1 MTAAMPLLVLSA
13 SLVTAVIIFLLDE
26 ARQRL
31 RTAVNLA
38 GALAK
43 LALVAVM
50 LDGVAR
56 GVVYE
61 TRLALLPELELMF
74 RVDALALLFLTL
86 SAFLWLLTTIYA
98 IAYLDRGPDLSR
110 FFGFFSLCVAA
121 TSGIAMSGTLISFF
135 IFYELLTLSTWP
147 LVVHLGDARSMAAG
161 RRYLA
166 YTLGGS
172 ASFLLGI
179 VWLESLTGPIE
190 FTLAGQVADLAPHT
204 LQAIFVL
211 LIGGLGVKAAIVP
224 LHGWLPAAM
233 VAPAPVSAL
242 LHAVAVVKAGAF
254 GIVRIIYDVY
264 GTALVF
270 DLRLGLPLAIL
281 ASVTILYASL
291 RALQQTDIK
300 RRLAFSTVSQVSY
313 IALGAA
319 LFGPFATIGGL
330 VHIVHQGLMKITLFF
345 CAGALSKQL
354 HITTIDELDGAGRR
368 MPWTMIAFSIGG
380 LGMIGVPPLA
390 GFVTKWYLGIG
401 ALQAGEPW
409 VILVLA
415 ASSLLNAAYFLP
427 LIYRAWFLPAPEEA
441 EDRCRARPL
450 ARRPPRR
457 HRARHHPHRRAG
469 RIGLQPAR
477 LGDADRRTDVRAM
490 SIVAPILLVLVLALP
505 LTLALAAPFVARPLN
520 LLAWAALPGLV
531 AALTLD
537 PGTSIDVPIVVLGLS
552 LAVDGANAVFLG
564 AGALLWLTAGIYA
577 RDYMAASPRAGE
589 FSAFWLVTL
598 RRHARHLHR
607 RGHRY
612 LLHVVL
618 AHVARRLRPG
628 GPRPR
633 ARLMARRP
641 HLHHPRG
648 PRRNGTSRRLHHRG
662 RRGRQPGDRERAG
675 RAAGQPVAQLGAG
688 RLPRRLRHEGRARA
702 APRLAA
708 ARPPAGPDAR
718 LRGAQRRDRQRRHH
732 RAHALRAL
740 RRRRLELSPR
750 RPRPRHRLLRRACR
764 AGAIQHQGA
773 ARLFDAEPD
782 GRPRD
787 RHRRLERHVRRQP
800 LRRPPRPRQG
810 RAVPR
815 HRRRRGSGPPALAL
829 DPACRRP
836 HGAGHRRAAAD
847 RRGARQARHQGPA
860 RRRHGRHAGDLFR
873 RHHRAI

>member
-43 LALVAVM
+43 LGLVAVM

-56 GVVYE
+56 GAVYE
-61 TRLALLPELELMF
+61 TRMALLPELELMF

-98 IAYLDRGPDLSR
+98 IAYLGDGPDLSR

-147 LVVHLGDARSMAAG
+147 LVVHLGDAKSMAAG

-270 DLRLGLPLAIL
+270 DLDLGLPLAML
-281 ASVTILYASL
+281 ASFTILYASL
-291 RALQQTDIK
+291 RALQQSDIK
-300 RRLAFSTVSQVSY
+300 RRLAFSTISQVSY

-354 HITTIDELDGAGRR
+354 HVHSIDELDGAGRR
-368 MPWTMIAFSIGG
+368 MPWTMLAFSIGG

-427 LIYRAWFLPAPEEA
+427 LIYRAWFLPAPDDA
-441 EDRCRARPL
+441 ETNVERDLWLVGPAVVTAIATIL
-450 ARRPPRR
+450 
-457 HRARHHPHRRAG
+457 
-469 RIGLQPAR
+469 IG
-477 LGDADRRTDVRAM
+477 
-490 SIVAPILLVLVLALP
+490 VLAGLTFSPLGWATLIVERTYLP
-505 LTLALAAPFVARPLN
+505 
-520 LLAWAALPGLV
+520 
-531 AALTLD
+531 
-537 PGTSIDVPIVVLGLS
+537 
-552 LAVDGANAVFLG
+552 
-564 AGALLWLTAGIYA
+564 
-577 RDYMAASPRAGE
+577 
-589 FSAFWLVTL
+589 
-598 RRHARHLHR
+598 
-607 RGHRY
+607 
-612 LLHVVL
+612 
-618 AHVARRLRPG
+618 
-628 GPRPR
+628 
-633 ARLMARRP
+633 
-641 HLHHPRG
+641 
-648 PRRNGTSRRLHHRG
+648 
-662 RRGRQPGDRERAG
+662 
-675 RAAGQPVAQLGAG
+675 
-688 RLPRRLRHEGRARA
+688 
-702 APRLAA
+702 
-708 ARPPAGPDAR
+708 
-718 LRGAQRRDRQRRHH
+718 
-732 RAHALRAL
+732 
-740 RRRRLELSPR
+740 
-750 RPRPRHRLLRRACR
+750 
-764 AGAIQHQGA
+764 
-773 ARLFDAEPD
+773 
-782 GRPRD
+782 
-787 RHRRLERHVRRQP
+787 
-800 LRRPPRPRQG
+800 
-810 RAVPR
+810 
-815 HRRRRGSGPPALAL
+815 
-829 DPACRRP
+829 
-836 HGAGHRRAAAD
+836 
-847 RRGARQARHQGPA
+847 
-860 RRRHGRHAGDLFR
+860 
-873 RHHRAI
+873 

>member
-26 ARQRL
+26 SRQRL
-31 RTAVNLA
+31 RSAVNLA

-61 TRLALLPELELMF
+61 TRLVLLPELELMF

-98 IAYLDRGPDLSR
+98 IAYLGDGPDLSR

-147 LVVHLGDARSMAAG
+147 LVVHLGNAESMAAG

-190 FTLAGQVADLAPHT
+190 FTLAGQVADLDPHT

-264 GTALVF
+264 GPPLVF
-270 DLRLGLPLAIL
+270 DLDLGLPLAML
-281 ASVTILYASL
+281 ASFTILYASL
-291 RALQQTDIK
+291 RALQQTNIK
-300 RRLAFSTVSQVSY
+300 RRLAFSTISQVSY

-345 CAGALSKQL
+345 CAGALSREL
-354 HITTIDELDGAGRR
+354 HIHSIDELDGAGRR
-368 MPWTMIAFSIGG
+368 MPWTMLAFSIGG

-415 ASSLLNAAYFLP
+415 ASSLLNAAYFMP
-427 LIYRAWFLPAPEEA
+427 LIYRAWFLPAPADSVTRVERDPWLVGPA
-441 EDRCRARPL
+441 VVTAIATIL
-450 ARRPPRR
+450 
-457 HRARHHPHRRAG
+457 
-469 RIGLQPAR
+469 IG
-477 LGDADRRTDVRAM
+477 
-490 SIVAPILLVLVLALP
+490 VLAGLTFSPLGWATLIVERYYLP
-505 LTLALAAPFVARPLN
+505 
-520 LLAWAALPGLV
+520 
-531 AALTLD
+531 
-537 PGTSIDVPIVVLGLS
+537 
-552 LAVDGANAVFLG
+552 
-564 AGALLWLTAGIYA
+564 
-577 RDYMAASPRAGE
+577 
-589 FSAFWLVTL
+589 
-598 RRHARHLHR
+598 
-607 RGHRY
+607 
-612 LLHVVL
+612 
-618 AHVARRLRPG
+618 
-628 GPRPR
+628 
-633 ARLMARRP
+633 
-641 HLHHPRG
+641 
-648 PRRNGTSRRLHHRG
+648 
-662 RRGRQPGDRERAG
+662 
-675 RAAGQPVAQLGAG
+675 
-688 RLPRRLRHEGRARA
+688 
-702 APRLAA
+702 
-708 ARPPAGPDAR
+708 
-718 LRGAQRRDRQRRHH
+718 
-732 RAHALRAL
+732 
-740 RRRRLELSPR
+740 
-750 RPRPRHRLLRRACR
+750 
-764 AGAIQHQGA
+764 
-773 ARLFDAEPD
+773 
-782 GRPRD
+782 
-787 RHRRLERHVRRQP
+787 
-800 LRRPPRPRQG
+800 
-810 RAVPR
+810 
-815 HRRRRGSGPPALAL
+815 
-829 DPACRRP
+829 
-836 HGAGHRRAAAD
+836 
-847 RRGARQARHQGPA
+847 
-860 RRRHGRHAGDLFR
+860 
-873 RHHRAI
+873 